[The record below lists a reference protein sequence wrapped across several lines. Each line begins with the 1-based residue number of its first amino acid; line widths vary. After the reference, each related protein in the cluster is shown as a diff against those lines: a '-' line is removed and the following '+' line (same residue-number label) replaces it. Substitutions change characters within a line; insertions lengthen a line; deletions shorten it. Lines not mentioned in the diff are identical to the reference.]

1 MAAIYST
8 DPLHVA
14 VSKSKG
20 ITIDWADSHIS
31 RFTCALLRDACPCA
45 SCTGAHGADPQPS
58 NYSAAVPNAA
68 SGPFPMFKPVLKM
81 DSIEE
86 VGAYA
91 IRIHWNDNHDSGIYS
106 FAYLRTICPCPECEL
121 ARQQG
126 HLTAAR

>member
-1 MAAIYST
+1 MAQTIST

-20 ITIDWADSHIS
+20 VTIDWADGHVS

-45 SCTGAHGADPQPS
+45 SCTGAHGTEPQRTSHSNPAPHADMD
-58 NYSAAVPNAA
+58 
-68 SGPFPMFKPVLKM
+68 PFPMFKPALKM

-86 VGAYA
+86 VGSYA
-91 IRIHWNDNHDSGIYS
+91 IRIHWNDNHDAGIYS

-121 ARQQG
+121 ARLQG
-126 HLTAAR
+126 RIVVLA